1 MSPMSTIELVHS
13 HEILDS
19 RGNPT
24 VHVSVLLSDGIT
36 ASASVPSG
44 ASTGSHEALELRDGD
59 PKRYGG
65 RGVLK
70 AVRNVN
76 KTIGPALSGKNVSEQ
91 REMDRLMIGLDGT
104 PNKRRLGAN
113 AILGV
118 SLACAHA
125 AAKSRK
131 LPLYAYLREVYELP
145 KGPYRMPYPTM
156 NVLNGG
162 AHAGWVLD
170 FQEFMIVPRQ
180 KTFRERLRCGA
191 EVFHALGGLLKKKG
205 YPTLVGDEGGYAV
218 PFKTNEEP
226 LKWLS
231 KAAEAAG
238 YALGKDIQFALDP
251 ATSELYD
258 AGSKTYQ
265 LRKEG
270 KKLSSPAL
278 ISLWKRWVKTY
289 PILSLEDGLAEDD
302 WENWTKLTAEIGNR
316 VTLVGDDLFVTN
328 PDRLR
333 QGIERK
339 AGNAILIKPNQ
350 IGTLSETMDA
360 ILLAQKNGY
369 KVSVSNRSGET
380 CDTTIA
386 DFAVAVNADFLK
398 AGSLSRGE
406 RLAKYNRLL
415 EIEEE
420 IL

>member
-1 MSPMSTIELVHS
+1 MSTIELVHS